1 MVSWHTYYRN
11 LTEPQQN
18 WEKSLRESAL
28 IALLELN
35 KTSLSYCVTVW
46 EVGDPVLHV
55 VFELFFFFFPFNWE
69 LPSCLL
75 DLTTVIS
82 VAGFW
87 LLMMGGFFRVGLS
100 HRFCPHHL
108 CCSVK
113 ITSSCT
119 VPFTEIFQ
127 SDGWASQLSRTW
139 WEIYHLHTVHVAALA
154 WPLKVGI
161 WMPQSW
167 MLSSGRMLPTE
178 HFKGFVYSSI
188 FMLVPWI

>member
-1 MVSWHTYYRN
+1 MSWWADILTTEIWQSHNRTEKRASEN
-11 LTEPQQN
+11 LHWLHCWSSTRPP
-18 WEKSLRESAL
+18 
-28 IALLELN
+28 
-35 KTSLSYCVTVW
+35 SYCVTVW

-55 VFELFFFFFPFNWE
+55 VFELFFFFNWE
-69 LPSCLL
+69 LPSYLL

-82 VAGFW
+82 VAWFW

-113 ITSSCT
+113 ITSLCT
-119 VPFTEIFQ
+119 VPLTEIFQ

>member
-1 MVSWHTYYRN
+1 MSWWADI
-11 LTEPQQN
+11 LTTEIWQRATTELRKEPQRICTDCTAEAQQD
-18 WEKSLRESAL
+18 LP
-28 IALLELN
+28 LLLCH
-35 KTSLSYCVTVW
+35 SVRGGWSGASCSVW
-46 EVGDPVLHV
+46 T
-55 VFELFFFFFPFNWE
+55 FFFFNWE

-119 VPFTEIFQ
+119 VPLTEIFQ

-139 WEIYHLHTVHVAALA
+139 WEIYHLHAVHVAALA